1 MSFLSAAATSSP
13 FSFPLARAPPPF
25 SSLQPRARPPGLLF
39 CPCSGRPAAATN
51 LRIPFPSLPPDLP
64 RPPLLSISGH
74 LTRPHSSLSHPWT
87 RLLSH
92 PTTTPRRKGA
102 SASTP
107 RAAGSGVPYPGG
119 RWIPD
124 PDRCRRR
131 LRSGAME
138 SRPWSHGVASSVME
152 SRPPPLWCGMVSAA
166 DAMETRVA
174 PPRSSP
180 MSTLGCNE
188 FVFFLSVCI
197 CPPVI
202 CYCTVSKIRILC
214 LPICCDLLRH
224 LVN

>member
-131 LRSGAME
+131 LRSGQRHGVPAME
-138 SRPWSHGVASSVME
+138 SWSREQRHGVPAAAAVVWYGVCRRRHGDEGGAS
-152 SRPPPLWCGMVSAA
+152 
-166 DAMETRVA
+166 T
-174 PPRSSP
+174 
-180 MSTLGCNE
+180 
-188 FVFFLSVCI
+188 FVPDVDFGLQ
-197 CPPVI
+197 
-202 CYCTVSKIRILC
+202 
-214 LPICCDLLRH
+214 
-224 LVN
+224 